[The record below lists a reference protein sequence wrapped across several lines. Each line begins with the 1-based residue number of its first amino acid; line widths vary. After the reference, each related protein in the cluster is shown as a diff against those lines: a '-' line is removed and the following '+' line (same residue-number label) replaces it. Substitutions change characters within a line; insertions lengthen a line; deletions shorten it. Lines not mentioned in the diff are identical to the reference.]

1 MKKINF
7 FILLAGI
14 YLISGGASFAFFNFS
29 QGESPII
36 QSPVPTGT
44 QSSFGGATQQLL
56 GPKDQVCPI
65 NGAKY
70 TKTEKDIWTT
80 RRPLMV
86 MIENHL
92 DSRPQ
97 SGLSKADVVYEVV
110 AEGAITRFMAV
121 FYCADA
127 AYAIKGQY
135 DLGPVRSSRTYYL
148 DWVSEYSDT
157 PLYAHVGG
165 AGPCNDPTVAA
176 PAKAL
181 CQIEKYGWK
190 SKETWSDLD
199 QFALN
204 FKVCRREP
212 DRVGHEV
219 ATEHSMYCS
228 SDGFWTT
235 AAKRGLTNVNYKEVS
250 WDKNFVSWQ
259 FKEDEPSSGSVS
271 PEFEFWK
278 SYKDY
283 VVRWEYDKATNS
295 YKRFNGGQPHI
306 DFNNKQQLSAKNV
319 VIQYTV
325 EKGPID
331 EHKHILYT
339 TISKG
344 KALIFQDGKV
354 IEGTW
359 SKKSRQDKT
368 LYFDKSG
375 KEIKFN
381 RGPIWI
387 EVLPTT
393 GTVNY

>member
-7 FILLAGI
+7 FILLLGI
-14 YLISGGASFAFFNFS
+14 YLVSGGASFAFFNS
-29 QGESPII
+29 VQGESPIF

-44 QSSFGGATQQLL
+44 PSTSGGATQQLL
-56 GPKDQVCPI
+56 GPKDQACPI

-70 TKTEKDIWTT
+70 TKTEKDIWST

-97 SGLSKADVVYEVV
+97 SGLSKADVVYEAV
-110 AEGAITRFMAV
+110 AEGAITRFVAV

-127 AYAIKGQY
+127 AYAVKGQY

-199 QFALN
+199 QFALS

-235 AAKRGLTNVNYKEVS
+235 ADKRGLTNVNYKEVS
-250 WDKNFVSWQ
+250 WDKNFVSWK

-278 SYKDY
+278 SYTDY
-283 VVRWEYDKATNS
+283 TVKWAYDRATNS
-295 YKRFNGGQPHI
+295 YKRFNGGTPHI
-306 DFNNKQQLSAKNV
+306 DFNNKEQLTAKNV
-319 VIQYTV
+319 VIQYTA
-325 EKGPID
+325 EKGPVD

-359 SKKSRQDKT
+359 SKKARQDRT